1 MRISWQV
8 GQAGGVHESLKM
20 MNDVKYDGNTMSD
33 MSREIVLVRHDKTRE
48 FVVWE
53 TDIAIATIR

>member
-1 MRISWQV
+1 
-8 GQAGGVHESLKM
+8 M